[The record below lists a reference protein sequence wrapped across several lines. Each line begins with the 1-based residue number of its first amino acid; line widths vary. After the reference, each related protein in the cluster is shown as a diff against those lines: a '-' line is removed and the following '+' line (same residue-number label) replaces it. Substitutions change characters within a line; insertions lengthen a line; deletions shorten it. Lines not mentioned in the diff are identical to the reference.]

1 MEHMGL
7 LQDKVVLITG
17 ATSGIGRASAK
28 LFSAEGAKVAITGRR
43 AAEGEDVVADIA
55 AADGEAMFIQADL
68 SAVAS
73 IPAIVSQVVAKFGR
87 LDCAFNNAGVSGG
100 GPIESVDEQTWDR
113 VIDTNLK
120 AAFFCLKA
128 EVEQMKR
135 QGGGG
140 AIVFNASVLANIG
153 AVGTSLYSAS
163 KGGIVS
169 MARAAAVELGPH
181 RIRVNSLNPSITRT
195 PMTSGRIVV
204 KEDGSMTH
212 PLAVGI
218 PLGRIAEAE
227 EMAQAALFLLSDRAS
242 YVDGQALVVDGGQS
256 AF

>member
-1 MEHMGL
+1 MGL

-17 ATSGIGRASAK
+17 GTSGIGRASAR
-28 LFSAEGAKVAITGRR
+28 LFASEGAKVAITGRR
-43 AAEGEDVVADIA
+43 ATEGEEVVAEILDANGQAMFVQADLGTVADIPGIIA
-55 AADGEAMFIQADL
+55 
-68 SAVAS
+68 
-73 IPAIVSQVVAKFGR
+73 QVVSKFGR

-100 GPIESVDEQTWDR
+100 GPIETLDEQIWDR
-113 VIDTNLK
+113 IIDTNLK
-120 AAFFCLKA
+120 ASFFCLKA

-153 AVGTSLYSAS
+153 AAGTSIYSAS

-169 MARAAAVELGPH
+169 MARAAAVELGPAG
-181 RIRVNSLNPSITRT
+181 IRVNSLNPSITRT
-195 PMTSGRIVV
+195 PMTSGRIVT
-204 KEDGSMTH
+204 KDDGSLAH

-218 PLGRIAEAE
+218 PLARLAEAE
-227 EMAQAALFLLSDRAS
+227 EMAQTALFLLSDRAS
-242 YVDGQALVVDGGQS
+242 YVNGHALVVDGGQS